1 MRVPLTQ
8 AWPWQILGSIEIRSY
23 IVASNTLM
31 IEHVGAI
38 SVRTDS
44 RFIDPCVLQLYF
56 CEPKTE
62 TVSPYLSISQ
72 SGLWKTDRG
81 GLACFSPSST
91 LSVGAVFSG
100 IESCGG
106 N

>member
-1 MRVPLTQ
+1 MRVPLMQ

-44 RFIDPCVLQLYF
+44 RFIDPCALQLYF

-62 TVSPYLSISQ
+62 TVFPYLSISQ
-72 SGLWKTDRG
+72 SGLRKNDRG
-81 GLACFSPSST
+81 GLACVRPPST
-91 LSVGAVFSG
+91 LSVGSGFSV
-100 IESCGG
+100 I
-106 N
+106 